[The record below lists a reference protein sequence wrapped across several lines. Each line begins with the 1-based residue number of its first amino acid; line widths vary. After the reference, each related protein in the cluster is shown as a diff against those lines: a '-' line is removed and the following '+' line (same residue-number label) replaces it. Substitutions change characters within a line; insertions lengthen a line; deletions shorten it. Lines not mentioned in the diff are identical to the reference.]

1 MELAFANFFIAISPL
16 PPPPLL
22 HDVAMPPPLRRAAAG
37 TTILEGFN
45 LAGTTG
51 CPKFLPG
58 KVIQKAGRCG
68 TMLEFW
74 PSHVPLYVR
83 EEGKEGK
90 RSFIEV
96 LPHLN

>member
-1 MELAFANFFIAISPL
+1 MRELLQISLL
-16 PPPPLL
+16 PSPPSPPPLL

-37 TTILEGFN
+37 TTILVGFN
-45 LAGTTG
+45 LPGTIQAVQNS
-51 CPKFLPG
+51 LPG
-58 KVIQKAGRCG
+58 KVIQKAERCG

-74 PSHVPLYVR
+74 PPRVLLYVR

-90 RSFIEV
+90 RSFIEM